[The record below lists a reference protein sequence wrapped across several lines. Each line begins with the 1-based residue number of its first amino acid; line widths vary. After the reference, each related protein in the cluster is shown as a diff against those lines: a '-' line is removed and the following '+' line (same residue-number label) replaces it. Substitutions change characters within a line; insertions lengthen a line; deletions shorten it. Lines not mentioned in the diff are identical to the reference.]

1 MNANLPA
8 AAPRPLT
15 IDELERLRSAER
27 WMVRYFVMG
36 VLAAA
41 IGIALGLVDGVPP
54 ILRVLAMLAGV
65 LFLAATILMQWRL
78 KCPICGARLSV
89 QGRAV
94 LPDQCSGCGT
104 EIPRPA
110 RMTSELDN

>member
-1 MNANLPA
+1 MTTRDGGEQGVLSA
-8 AAPRPLT
+8 A
-15 IDELERLRSAER
+15 ELARLRSAER

-41 IGIALGLVDGVPP
+41 IGVGLGLAGGDLAGWR
-54 ILRVLAMLAGV
+54 LGAMLVGV
-65 LFLAATILMQWRL
+65 LFLGAAIAMQLRL
-78 KCPICGARLSV
+78 KCPRCGARLGL

-94 LPDQCSGCGT
+94 LPDACSNCAIA
-104 EIPRPA
+104 IPRPQ